1 MLLYCLNSCY
11 WLFSYDAINY
21 IIFLQNTED
30 KLLLLESYFKIQN
43 LKYVSHYPYKPNF
56 TWNRKVFDLC
66 RIFQNAIHF
75 TKLTTCEITISNNF
89 VEKPKSIKLCFIVHW
104 IWYTQVG
111 SCLEW
116 FRKFFRIS
124 MWITLPYKV
133 ERMKLDIC
141 K

>member
-1 MLLYCLNSCY
+1 MLLALLIRCHKLHN
-11 WLFSYDAINY
+11 FSTKHWRQTVITW
-21 IIFLQNTED
+21 IE
-30 KLLLLESYFKIQN
+30 YFKIQN

-124 MWITLPYKV
+124 MWITLPYIV